1 MKFKRNK
8 KGDAMSG
15 FVDAIVLI
23 NIAVLIVLFFTLM
36 IFGNRNI
43 KLFVAESRES
53 TNIRAGTILLSYMR
67 TPIGDNSMASLLT
80 EAYVLNNKKSVE
92 IVKEET
98 KDFLNNVNGCV
109 TVGVVKSYPLNALE
123 ILMSENSRYCDLTNF
138 AYTLDCAKEELP
150 SFDKSN
156 NIYVMVCV
164 ELSKTQKDEIRNTK
178 KSNDNDIQK
187 ISAQDKN
194 DELDIVNI

>member
-1 MKFKRNK
+1 MKFHRNK
-8 KGDAMSG
+8 RGDAMSG

-43 KLFVAESRES
+43 KLFIAESRES

-67 TPIGDNSMASLLT
+67 TPVGSSDMASLLT
-80 EAYVLNNKKSVE
+80 NAYILSNNKDKKIAE
-92 IVKEET
+92 EET

-123 ILMSENSRYCDLTNF
+123 ILMSENSKYCDLTNF

-156 NIYVMVCV
+156 KIYVMVCV
-164 ELSKTQKDEIRNTK
+164 ELSKIQKDEVRDTK
-178 KSNDNDIQK
+178 KLNDNSLQK
-187 ISAQDKN
+187 ASAQDKN